1 MNLESMDLNLLLAF
15 HALATEGNVTRAAA
29 KLNMSQPAMSGAL
42 ARLRQ
47 HFGDPL
53 FVRSR
58 GQMRPTPRARQLAR
72 PIATAVATL
81 REALEPEARFRPE
94 ASKRTF
100 LISATDYVE
109 ALQMGRVVS
118 AVRAEGPRISL
129 RTVRPPQAFLPPD
142 EPLRAGEVDLAL
154 GLFPADVRP
163 RRELLAKVLNQDRFV
178 GLVRA
183 RHPKVGRAL
192 TLEGMVKLPQIR
204 ILFPGDVGAGLVDTL
219 LASVG
224 RQRDVALSIASLVAV
239 PSIVANS
246 DLLGF
251 APEQLAREW
260 MRTGTIR
267 IVKLPITM
275 PNLPLTMVWHES
287 RHGDPAHK
295 WLRDVI
301 ARECSGTPTRSHP
314 QASR

>member
-1 MNLESMDLNLLLAF
+1 MHLESMDLNLLLAF
-15 HALATEGNVTRAAA
+15 DVLATEGSVTKAAA

-47 HFGDPL
+47 QFGDPL
-53 FVRSR
+53 FVRTR

-72 PIATAVATL
+72 PIAAAIATL
-81 REALEPEARFRPE
+81 REALESEARFRPE
-94 ASKRTF
+94 VSKRTF
-100 LISATDYVE
+100 LISATDYIE
-109 ALQMGRVVS
+109 AIHMGRVTN
-118 AVRAEGPRISL
+118 AVRVEGPRMSL

-142 EPLRAGEVDLAL
+142 DALRAGEVDLAL

-163 RRELLAKVLNQDRFV
+163 RRELLAKVLNQDRLV

-192 TLEGMVKLPQIR
+192 TLEAMVKLPQIR
-204 ILFPGDVGAGLVDTL
+204 ILFPGDVAAGLVDTL
-219 LASVG
+219 LTSMG

-251 APEQLAREW
+251 APEKLARVW
-260 MRTGTIR
+260 ALTGTIR

-287 RHGDPAHK
+287 RHGDPAQK

-301 ARECSGTPTRSHP
+301 AHECGAPEAR
-314 QASR
+314 AKR